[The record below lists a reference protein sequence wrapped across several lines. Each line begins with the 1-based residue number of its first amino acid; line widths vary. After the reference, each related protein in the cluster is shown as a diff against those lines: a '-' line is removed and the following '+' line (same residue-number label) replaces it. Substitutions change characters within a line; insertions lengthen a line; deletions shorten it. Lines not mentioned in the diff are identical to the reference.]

1 MVLKSDLQ
9 VIIKTQIDSIPASE
23 EFIPRDIINEI
34 DPFIPFAIILTG
46 IRRCGKST
54 LLYQLLKKYNNL
66 NYLNFEDPR
75 LINFDI
81 ADFEKVE
88 TIFNSNENEVDIYF
102 FDEIQSVEK
111 WELYVR
117 SLIDRKKHI
126 IITGSNSS
134 LLSREF
140 GSRLTGRHLKYELF
154 PFSYKEFLK
163 FTKKSPDQESFKDF
177 MEMGGFPEYIKIGRI
192 QILQQLLNDIL
203 SRDISVRNNIRN
215 IKQLNELII
224 YILSN
229 IGKPFSLNGLQ
240 KTFQFGSVNT
250 VKDFISYFEDSYLI
264 FTIPRFSYSLKKQS
278 TNPKKVYAIDT
289 GMIKSNTTGFS
300 EDKGR
305 ILENIVFLELRRKFN
320 SIYYLKEKNECD
332 FVIYDRD
339 KIVQAIQV
347 CFELNTGNLQREI
360 NGCKEAM
367 DMFGLDES
375 LILTFGQEDIIMENG
390 YKINVEPIWKWLT
403 Y

>member
-1 MVLKSDLQ
+1 MLLTSDLQ
-9 VIIKTQIDSIPASE
+9 EIITSQINSIPGSE
-23 EFIPRDIINEI
+23 DYIQRDIIDEI
-34 DPFIPFAIILTG
+34 DPLIPFAIILSG

-54 LLYQLLKKYNNL
+54 LLFQLLKKYNNL

-75 LINFDI
+75 LVNFEL

-88 TIFNSNENEVDIYF
+88 AIFESKKNSTDIYF
-102 FDEIQSVEK
+102 FDEIQNIEQ
-111 WELYVR
+111 WELYIR
-117 SLIDRKKHI
+117 ALIDRKKHV

-134 LLSREF
+134 LLSREL

-154 PFSYKEFLK
+154 PFSYHEFLT
-163 FTKKSPDQESFKDF
+163 FTKKSPGQESFKDF
-177 MEMGGFPEYIKIGRI
+177 MEVGGFPEYIKIGRI

-224 YILSN
+224 YLLSN
-229 IGKPFSLNGLQ
+229 TGKPFSLNGLQ

-264 FTIPRFSYSLKKQS
+264 YTIPRFSYSLKKQS

-305 ILENIVFLELRRKFN
+305 ILENIIFLELRRKYN

-332 FVIYDRD
+332 FVIYDRN
-339 KIVQAIQV
+339 KITQAIQV
-347 CFELNTGNLQREI
+347 CFELNAGNLQREI

-367 DMFGLDES
+367 ELFGLKES
-375 LILTFGQEDIIMENG
+375 FILTFGQEDILEENG
-390 YKINVEPIWKWLT
+390 FKINVEPIWKWLT
-403 Y
+403 K